1 MVLTQSSGVSVVVEV
16 VDVDEVESVEEIGGC
31 EFSAG
36 WLGVELGFEPG
47 VVLEGSLGVVLDTLL
62 EAASLEVLLDADGV
76 YLLSVITRSSSVFFR
91 LLSVSG

>member
-1 MVLTQSSGVSVVVEV
+1 M
-16 VDVDEVESVEEIGGC
+16 VDVDEVESVEEIGVS

-36 WLGVELGFEPG
+36 WLGVELGFELG
-47 VVLEGSLGVVLDTLL
+47 FELGLSLEEMLGVLLDD
-62 EAASLEVLLDADGV
+62 ASLEALLDADGV

>member
-1 MVLTQSSGVSVVVEV
+1 MVVEADDIVGSDEVAGVS
-16 VDVDEVESVEEIGGC
+16 

-62 EAASLEVLLDADGV
+62 DDASLEVLLDADGV